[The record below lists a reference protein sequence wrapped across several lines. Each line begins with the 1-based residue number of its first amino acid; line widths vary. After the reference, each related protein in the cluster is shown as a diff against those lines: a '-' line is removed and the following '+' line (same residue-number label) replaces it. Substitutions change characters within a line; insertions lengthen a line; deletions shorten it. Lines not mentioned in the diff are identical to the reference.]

1 MNETLAKFETLAEKA
16 RAGDAEA
23 RREFFAEGARLFP
36 ADFGRGHAGGDDE
49 SDDRIER
56 ALAII
61 RQTVSTGG

>member
-1 MNETLAKFETLAEKA
+1 MNETLAKFEALAEKA
-16 RAGDAEA
+16 RAGDVEA

-36 ADFGRGHAGGDDE
+36 ADFGGGHAGGDDE